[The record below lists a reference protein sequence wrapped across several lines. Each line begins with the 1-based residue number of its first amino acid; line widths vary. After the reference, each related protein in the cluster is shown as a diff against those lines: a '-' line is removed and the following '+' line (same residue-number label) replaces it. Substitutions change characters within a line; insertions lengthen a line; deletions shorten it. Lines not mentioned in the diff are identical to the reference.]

1 MPAGTCTGRV
11 VVITGAGNGIG
22 RAHAL
27 AFAAQGAKVV
37 VNDLGG
43 ARDGAGSSA
52 GPAQAVA
59 DEITEAG
66 GEAVANTDDIS
77 SWAGAERL
85 IRAAIEAFG
94 GLDVVVNNAGMF
106 QFAPLEGSTEEMI
119 RRHFEANVYGT
130 TFVTQAALPALRAS
144 RGAIINLSSAA
155 GHKPVPGGSIY
166 ASTKAAVESLTR
178 SWALELAPCGHP
190 GQRDRSRP
198 GRPPGFDKSEVPAAD
213 LPKVKESFRE
223 QVPLGRMGTSEEV
236 ARWVVALADPGATW
250 VTGQVLSVDGG
261 MSLT

>member
-1 MPAGTCTGRV
+1 MDR
-11 VVITGAGNGIG
+11 
-22 RAHAL
+22 R
-27 AFAAQGAKVV
+27 
-37 VNDLGG
+37 
-43 ARDGAGSSA
+43 R
-52 GPAQAVA
+52 
-59 DEITEAG
+59 
-66 GEAVANTDDIS
+66 
-77 SWAGAERL
+77 
-85 IRAAIEAFG
+85 
-94 GLDVVVNNAGMF
+94 VNNAGMF

-178 SWALELAPCGHP
+178 SWALELAPAGIRVNAIAP
-190 GQRDRSRP
+190 GPVDT
-198 GRPPGFDKSEVPAAD
+198 PGFDKSEVPAAD

>member
-1 MPAGTCTGRV
+1 MANGLEGRV
-11 VVITGAGNGIG
+11 VLVTGANSGIG
-22 RAHAL
+22 EAIAKALQQEGATVFGLGRRPDALEAARARHPGIRWLRADV
-27 AFAAQGAKVV
+27 AKSKDVSAAVESIVRETG
-37 VNDLGG
+37 
-43 ARDGAGSSA
+43 R
-52 GPAQAVA
+52 
-59 DEITEAG
+59 
-66 GEAVANTDDIS
+66 
-77 SWAGAERL
+77 
-85 IRAAIEAFG
+85 
-94 GLDVVVNNAGMF
+94 LDVVVNNAGMF

-166 ASTKAAVESLTR
+166 ASTKAAIESLTR
-178 SWALELAPCGHP
+178 SWALELAPAGIRVNAIAP
-190 GQRDRSRP
+190 GPVDT
-198 GRPPGFDKSEVPAAD
+198 PGFDKSEVPAAD